1 MSKTTSAYT
10 SQVHFNTIKKDYHD
24 KKIPYVI
31 VEGDS
36 DHKLFAQRIDDT
48 KVKLKSVAGKD
59 NVNSIFNTYRD
70 EDCILCCVQDLDT
83 DYITN
88 DLNNH
93 HKLIY
98 NCYPLSNDYYND
110 IEIYLI
116 NTRSLNILLTEY
128 LPVDYVTKEYV
139 NNLRIQLEQSSR
151 IYDSFFHAYNLLKY
165 GKVSN
170 KSFKNIIEPTD
181 SFYFDAN
188 DIEVNKL
195 WIEDDKLK
203 HRILINL
210 KLTTNEYMQL
220 VQKADSLIRDWQK
233 PWSLSRG
240 HTVTTM
246 LAKYLCF
253 KTPKNN
259 ISAKNVESALRMAAD
274 IEDLKQLPIAKIVPF
289 K

>member
-10 SQVHFNTIKKDYHD
+10 PQFHFNTIKKDYHD

-36 DHKLFAQRIDDT
+36 DYRLFSQRIDDT
-48 KVKLKSVAGKD
+48 KVKLKPVAGKN
-59 NVNSIFNTYRD
+59 NVNSIFNTYKD

-88 DLNNH
+88 DLNIH

-110 IEIYLI
+110 IELYLI
-116 NTRSLNILLTEY
+116 NTGSLNIMLSQY
-128 LPVDYVTKEYV
+128 LPVDCVTKEYV

-151 IYDSFFHAYNLLKY
+151 IYDSFFHAYNLLKH
-165 GKVSN
+165 GKTNS
-170 KSFKNIIEPTD
+170 KSFKDIIEPTD
-181 SFYFDAN
+181 SFYFDVS
-188 DIEVNKL
+188 DIEINKI
-195 WIEDDKLK
+195 WVENDKLK
-203 HRILINL
+203 QRISTNL
-210 KLTTNEYMQL
+210 KLTTDDYMQL
-220 VQKADSLIRDWQK
+220 FQKADSLIRDWQK

-253 KTPKNN
+253 KTLQNN
-259 ISAKNVESALRMAAD
+259 ISAKDAERALRMSVD
-274 IEDLKQLPIAKIVPF
+274 IEELKRLPIAKIVPF